1 MEGYYYDKIAL
12 DYDLKRRK
20 PWKSLQNFV
29 AYLKE
34 KGYSFNGINVDLGC
48 ANGRNFNIFK
58 NSQNKIVGIDNS
70 IDLLQIAQTNL
81 RDPTQYDKRDSNN
94 IQIIL
99 ADIRNLPIRPNI
111 IHNMFSIATIHHV
124 KSKNARDNVLK
135 QIHHS
140 IKENGLILL
149 TVWRK
154 WQKKY
159 KKQFILNKIKRVFN
173 PTYKKKQKKLGLGEF
188 GDKIIPW
195 TVSSTKVTC
204 ERFYHFFSKKE
215 LKKLVKDFQIKELK
229 ISGGSTDKDN
239 FFLLAQQFNL

>member
-20 PWKSLQNFV
+20 PWNSLEKFV

-58 NSQNKIVGIDNS
+58 NSKNKIVGIDNS
-70 IDLLQIAQTNL
+70 IDLLQIARTNL

-99 ADIRNLPIRPNI
+99 ADIRKLPVRPNVI
-111 IHNMFSIATIHHV
+111 QNMFSIATIHHV
-124 KSKNARDNVLK
+124 RSKNLRDKVLK
-135 QIHHS
+135 QMHDS
-140 IKENGLILL
+140 TKENGLILL

-159 KKQFILNKIKRVFN
+159 KKKFIVNKIKRVFN

-195 TVSSTKVTC
+195 TISSTKVTY
-204 ERFYHFFSKKE
+204 ERFYHFFSKSE
-215 LKKLVKDFQIKELK
+215 LKKLVKDFQIKELI